1 MWLITAIGSVHGQQR
16 KPPPHLRQSR
26 TIYPVHRNSRCPAA
40 GEAAADRSE
49 FTFALEQKRTYTVG
63 REKDADIR
71 FESRYVRPKEGT
83 LVVGDWDPT
92 QVSAVS
98 KSGHEPGG
106 GQGEVTGRGG

>member
-16 KPPPHLRQSR
+16 EQQPELRPSY
-26 TIYPVHRNSRCPAA
+26 TTHPVQNSRCPDDPVT
-40 GEAAADRSE
+40 AADRSE

-63 REKDADIR
+63 RDKNADIR
-71 FESRYVRPKEGT
+71 FESRYVRPIEGS

-98 KSGHEPGG
+98 M
-106 GQGEVTGRGG
+106 